1 MKTLC
6 QTYESDTAFRDAK
19 EETFSLF
26 TNARLN
32 LWNLNLNFMPRPP
45 FPLQLVPA
53 IRAYLSEQEV
63 LLSLPLSLLPLFLLL
78 GIRRLLLDDQP
89 T

>member
-1 MKTLC
+1 MNLTLLLESCKRRNFLPFYKC
-6 QTYESDTAFRDAK
+6 QIKLVEFEFEFHAK
-19 EETFSLF
+19 LDGLS
-26 TNARLN
+26 
-32 LWNLNLNFMPRPP
+32 

-78 GIRRLLLDDQP
+78 GIRRLLLDDHP

>member
-1 MKTLC
+1 
-6 QTYESDTAFRDAK
+6 
-19 EETFSLF
+19 
-26 TNARLN
+26 
-32 LWNLNLNFMPRPP
+32 MPSPS

-53 IRAYLSEQEV
+53 ICAYLSEQEV

-78 GIRRLLLDDQP
+78 GIRRLLLDDHP

>member
-1 MKTLC
+1 
-6 QTYESDTAFRDAK
+6 
-19 EETFSLF
+19 
-26 TNARLN
+26 
-32 LWNLNLNFMPRPP
+32 MPSPS

-63 LLSLPLSLLPLFLLL
+63 LLSLPLSLLPLFSLL
-78 GIRRLLLDDQP
+78 GIRRLLLDDHP